1 MTTQPK
7 TIAGLHCFDVLEHLD
22 DYVDAALPDDVLAR
36 VEAHLAQCDACTA
49 FGGRYAGL
57 VATLHAQLS
66 APRVPP
72 PEAETSPGDLA
83 RALFRKSRGD
93 EG

>member
-1 MTTQPK
+1 MTAQPK
-7 TIAGLHCFDVLEHLD
+7 TIAGLHCFDLLEHLD
-22 DYVDAALPDDVLAR
+22 DYVDGALPDDLRER

-66 APRVPP
+66 APQALTPR
-72 PEAETSPGDLA
+72 AETSPADLA

-93 EG
+93 ED